1 VLKPFLHLA
10 SQIITTATLSKHLTT
25 LIAKM
30 VASGTQEQ
38 KKRPYFR
45 IPLEWRNHA
54 ITKDMRAVCV
64 RDQAMK
70 AQCVMSMMIV
80 ILNDATS
87 VNIPLVAEK
96 RKIIRV
102 NATVTATVNQ
112 IFVWV
117 ANVSMV
123 DSTIDVIPTT
133 IVNLDVALLESLLE
147 TAENLPNTVTIAFE
161 TMIARLN
168 IACFPLVLTIETELI
183 ARMTTTAWKVLH
195 AFGVEAPGV
204 RLVLRV
210 RKITAALG
218 GIGLIAQKIAP
229 GFKKSR

>member
-1 VLKPFLHLA
+1 
-10 SQIITTATLSKHLTT
+10 
-25 LIAKM
+25 M
-30 VASGTQEQ
+30 GVASGTQEQ

-45 IPLEWRNHA
+45 IPLEWMNHA
-54 ITKDMRAVCV
+54 TTKDMRVVCV

-70 AQCVMSMMIV
+70 AQCVMSIV

-87 VNIPLVAEK
+87 VNFPLVAEK

-204 RLVLRV
+204 RLMLRV

>member
-1 VLKPFLHLA
+1 
-10 SQIITTATLSKHLTT
+10 
-25 LIAKM
+25 M
-30 VASGTQEQ
+30 
-38 KKRPYFR
+38 
-45 IPLEWRNHA
+45 NHA
-54 ITKDMRAVCV
+54 TTKDMRAVCV

-80 ILNDATS
+80 NLNDATS
-87 VNIPLVAEK
+87 VNSPLVAEK

-117 ANVSMV
+117 ADVSMV

-133 IVNLDVALLESLLE
+133 IVSLDVALLESLLE

-161 TMIARLN
+161 TMIAHLN
-168 IACFPLVLTIETELI
+168 IACFPLVLTIETVLI

-195 AFGVEAPGV
+195 AFGVGAPGV

-218 GIGLIAQKIAP
+218 GIGLSAQKIAP